1 MFAFADP
8 QRVSR
13 ILTAS
18 GWAQPRLE
26 RVELKL
32 DIAAGSGLEE
42 AVGQSIRVGAASSAL
57 RNQPSERVSAAVAS
71 IRGRWPHIAM
81 GRVYGFRRL
90 CGRSAARL
98 NDCAQPD

>member
-71 IRGRWPHIAM
+71 IRGALAAHCDGPGVWLPAA
-81 GRVYGFRRL
+81 VWQVS
-90 CGRSAARL
+90 SAAE
-98 NDCAQPD
+98 